1 MPTHSAALIL
11 SMPISVIEQAILLLA
26 SGWLLTINV
35 RQGQRHPRLLILT
48 SGLWFGVIA
57 IACML
62 LPFTISPG
70 VLLDARNAVLFVAG
84 LFAGPVSGG
93 LALLL
98 AGVFRLWLGG
108 EGAIPGMFNMVMALV
123 FGLAMRHA
131 LNRGWARLEL
141 RHLLPAVMLLHLMT
155 VSLVFLTV
163 SPEQHHLLLRL
174 LWPFLLVMIPLTLIL
189 VFILND
195 AEQRRREQR
204 ALRKSEARLRAI
216 TGALPDLMFV
226 IDGDGRYLEV
236 MASDANLLSASV
248 DNIIGKNVRDLFP
261 PAQAARFLAFIA
273 RTLRQKM
280 VNPLSYEVETRNGRR
295 IFESL
300 AQPLD
305 GQFGGKPAVVILSRD
320 ISARVKNETELRIA
334 AVAFESFQGM
344 LVTDEHNR
352 ILRVNKAFTDIT
364 GYTPEDV
371 VGKTPKVFSSGKHG
385 PEFYRQMW
393 QCIKT
398 QGHWQGEIYNKR
410 KSGHL
415 YPQWLSISAVKDQG
429 GRVSHYVAAI
439 NDMTER
445 KRDAEKINHLAFYDA
460 LTGLPNRRLLLE
472 RIKQTQAMSARGG
485 KLGAVIFIDLDH
497 FKDINDLW
505 GHRIGDQLLQQAAQR
520 LNQVVRETDCVARLG
535 GDEFVVLLGELS
547 DEPAQAAAR
556 LEHIGHKLLA
566 VLEQPYVYEAHV
578 LRGSACLG
586 LVTLDDHSQSADELL
601 QQAELA
607 MYEAKAAGKGKL
619 RFFDPVMQEVIA
631 QRLLLEEDIIRGVD
645 AREFCVYFQPQFN
658 ARREMIGAE
667 ALVRWRH
674 PERGVL
680 APGAFIEVADAA
692 GLMHRIDR
700 IVLLRACE
708 QMARWARLPAF
719 HDVTV
724 SVNISPAQLYQ
735 SGFIDEVLNV
745 LEQSGANPSRL
756 KLELTE
762 SMLIN
767 DMPKA
772 IERMRILKQYGIRF
786 AIDDFGT
793 GYSSLHYLQ
802 QLPLDQL
809 KIDQSFV
816 RALPGDDN
824 SLSIIRAITAMAGSL
839 GLEVIAEG
847 VETETQRTL
856 LQQNGCHLYQGY
868 LFARPAPAEEI
879 EAMIPLSET
888 KPSPSRWL
896 RELEET
902 EPSG

>member
-1 MPTHSAALIL
+1 M
-11 SMPISVIEQAILLLA
+11 LLLA
-26 SGWLLTINV
+26 SGWLLTLNV
-35 RQGQRHPRLLILT
+35 RQGQQHPRLLILT
-48 SGLWFGVIA
+48 SGLWFGAIA
-57 IACML
+57 IACMQV
-62 LPFTISPG
+62 PFTISPG

-98 AGVFRLWLGG
+98 SGAFRLWLGG
-108 EGAIPGMFNMVMALV
+108 EGAVPGIFNMVMALA
-123 FGLAMRHA
+123 FGLAMRYA
-131 LNRGWARLEL
+131 LNRGWVRLEL
-141 RHLLPAVMLLHLMT
+141 WHLLPVVMLLHLMT
-155 VSLVFLTV
+155 LSLVFLTV
-163 SPEQHHLLLRL
+163 SPEQHHPLLPL
-174 LWPFLLVMIPLTLIL
+174 LWPFLLVMIPLTLVL

-204 ALRKSEARLRAI
+204 ALRESEARLRAI

-236 MASDANLLSASV
+236 MASDANLLSASA
-248 DNIIGKNVRDLFP
+248 DCIIGKNVRDLFP
-261 PAQAARFLAFIA
+261 PVQAACFLAFIA
-273 RTLRQKM
+273 RTLRQKR
-280 VNPLSYEVETRNGRR
+280 VNTLNYEVETRCGRR

-305 GQFGGKPAVVILSRD
+305 GRFDGKPAVVILSRD
-320 ISARVKNETELRIA
+320 ISARVKSETELRIA

-344 LVTDEHNR
+344 LVTDEYNR
-352 ILRVNKAFTDIT
+352 ILRVNKAFTEIT

-385 PEFYRQMW
+385 YEFYRQMW
-393 QCIKT
+393 QCIET
-398 QGHWQGEIYNKR
+398 QGHWQGEIHNRR
-410 KSGHL
+410 KSGEL

-472 RIKQTQAMSARGG
+472 RIKQAQAVSARGG

-497 FKDINDLW
+497 FKGINDLW
-505 GHRIGDQLLQQAAQR
+505 GHQVGDQLLQQAAQR
-520 LNQVVRETDCVARLG
+520 LNQVVCETDCVARLG
-535 GDEFVVLLGELS
+535 GDEFVILLGELS
-547 DEPAQAAAR
+547 DEPAAAR
-556 LEHIGHKLLA
+556 LEHIAHKLME
-566 VLEQPYVYEAHV
+566 VLEQPYVHEAHV

-586 LVTLDDHSQSADELL
+586 LVTLDDHSPSADELL

-607 MYEAKAAGKGKL
+607 MYEAKSAGKGKW
-619 RFFDPVMQEVIA
+619 RFFDPVMQEVIS
-631 QRLLLEEDIIRGVD
+631 QRLLLEEEIIRGMD
-645 AREFCVYFQPQFN
+645 AGEFCVYFQPQFN
-658 ARREMIGAE
+658 ARREMTGAE

-674 PERGVL
+674 PSRGVL
-680 APGAFIEVADAA
+680 TPGAFIEVADAA

-708 QMARWARLPAF
+708 QMACWTRLPAF
-719 HDVTV
+719 HDFTV

-745 LEQSGANPSRL
+745 LGQTGAAPSRL
-756 KLELTE
+756 KFELTE

-839 GLEVIAEG
+839 KLEVIAEG
-847 VETETQRTL
+847 VETEDQL
-856 LQQNGCHLYQGY
+856 AMLQANGCGLYQGY
-868 LFARPAPAEEI
+868 LFARPGPAEEI
-879 EAMIPLSET
+879 EAMIPL
-888 KPSPSRWL
+888 K
-896 RELEET
+896 ET
-902 EPSG
+902 EPGA